1 MANIA
6 SRLGTETPLIRDLVN
21 EIKKGEIKIPQ
32 FQRKFVWNETQ
43 ALKLLDSISNNY
55 PTGSLLFWKTTTKLS
70 VERNIGD
77 FKLPETDDLS
87 PTTYVLDGQ
96 QRLTVI
102 YSCFGA
108 ADGEEGYSAGYDLIN
123 DNFIKLSDKPE
134 LHIFP
139 LRYIFQTTKLLNFRT
154 ALISHPHATEL
165 QEKLDSFIEIITNY
179 RFPVVT
185 LKDLTVEEVCPIFE
199 RINSSGTRLS
209 TYDLMVAATW
219 AENFNLNDEVE
230 EIAFSLKSK
239 NFEDIS
245 GDTILKCLS
254 AIKYK
259 SIKKSYILSLRQLSR
274 EDMDELV
281 KKVKSALL
289 KSVDLLTTEF
299 GIYNWA
305 FLPYEALLV
314 IICFVCSH
322 KDKFTKA
329 DIERLRKWFWT
340 SSFSERYRG
349 ASDTFISNDLNNI
362 ENYIVN
368 EKNIPGLFNNI
379 PNMDEVR
386 TMVFRSNNSRTR
398 AYILLLATMKPRNIT
413 NGAIIDTQSAL
424 SIFNKKQYHHIF
436 PQAYLKSQKVNADK
450 INTISNIC
458 MLAAS
463 ENNYISDAPP
473 NEYIPKLVE
482 KLGNQYEAVFKS
494 NLLPLLT
501 AKEYEDLS
509 YDSFIDLRIKLIAQR
524 IKDLC
529 NGNS

>member
-6 SRLGTETPLIRDLVN
+6 SRLGTETPLIKDLISD
-21 EIKKGEIKIPQ
+21 IKKGEIKIPQ
-32 FQRKFVWNETQ
+32 FQRKFVWNKGQ

-55 PTGSLLFWKTTTKLS
+55 PTGSLLFWKTATKLS

-108 ADGEEGYSAGYDLIN
+108 ADNEEGYKAGYDLIN
-123 DNFIKLSDKPE
+123 ENFLELPDKPE

-154 ALISHPHATEL
+154 ALISHPKAAEL
-165 QEKLDSFIEIITNY
+165 QEKLDSFIDTITNY

-185 LKDLTVEEVCPIFE
+185 LKDLSVEEVCPIFE

-209 TYDLMVAATW
+209 TFDLMVAATW

-230 EIAFSLKSK
+230 EIAFSLSAK

-274 EDMDELV
+274 SDMDELV
-281 KKVKSALL
+281 KTVKTSLL

-314 IICFVCSH
+314 IICFIYSH
-322 KDKFTKA
+322 KEKFSKT
-329 DIERLRKWFWT
+329 DIVRLRKWFWT

-349 ASDTFISNDLNNI
+349 ASDTFISNDLNII

-379 PNMDEVR
+379 PDKDEVY
-386 TMVFRSNNSRTR
+386 TMIFRSNNSRTR
-398 AYILLLATMKPRNIT
+398 AYILLLAMKPRNIT
-413 NGAIIDTQSAL
+413 NGAIIDTQNAL

-436 PQAYLKSQKVNADK
+436 PQAYLKKKKVSMDK
-450 INTISNIC
+450 ISLISNIC
-458 MLAAS
+458 MLAAL
-463 ENNYISDAPP
+463 ENNYIGDQDP
-473 NEYIPKLVE
+473 NIYIPELIN
-482 KLGNQYEAVFKS
+482 KLGEQYQSVFES
-494 NLLPLLT
+494 NLLPVLT
-501 AKEYEDLS
+501 AEEYETIS
-509 YDSFIDLRIKLIAQR
+509 YNNFIERRVELIARRIKE
-524 IKDLC
+524 LC
-529 NGNS
+529 NGNT

>member
-6 SRLGTETPLIRDLVN
+6 SRLGTETPLIKDLVN
-21 EIKKGEIKIPQ
+21 DIKKGEIKIPQ
-32 FQRKFVWNETQ
+32 FQRKFVWNENQ
-43 ALKLLDSISNNY
+43 AFKLLDSISNNY

-108 ADGEEGYSAGYDLIN
+108 SDNEEGFSVGYDLIN
-123 DNFIKLSDKPE
+123 ENFLKLSNKME

-139 LRYIFQTTKLLNFRT
+139 LRYIFHTTKLLNFRT
-154 ALISHPHATEL
+154 ALISHPIASEL
-165 QEKLDSFIEIITNY
+165 QEKLDALIEIITNY

-185 LKDLTVEEVCPIFE
+185 LKDLSVEEVCPIFE

-230 EIAFSLKSK
+230 EIASSLQTK

-254 AIKYK
+254 AVKYT
-259 SIKKSYILSLRQLSR
+259 SIKKSYILALRQLSR
-274 EDMDELV
+274 DDMDDLV
-281 KKVKSALL
+281 KRVKAALL

-305 FLPYEALLV
+305 FLPYEALLI
-314 IICFVCSH
+314 IICFVYSH
-322 KDKFTKA
+322 KDKFTKS

-340 SSFSERYRG
+340 SGFSERYRG
-349 ASDTFISNDLNNI
+349 AADTFISNDLKNI
-362 ENYIVN
+362 EDYIVN
-368 EKNIPGLFNNI
+368 GKSIAGLFNNVPEI
-379 PNMDEVR
+379 DEIR

-398 AYILLLATMKPRNIT
+398 AYILLLASMKPRNIT
-413 NGAIIDTQSAL
+413 NGAIIDTQDAL

-436 PQAYLKSQKVNADK
+436 PYAYLKEQKVNADK

-458 MLAAS
+458 MLGAS
-463 ENNYISDAPP
+463 ENNYISDKNP
-473 NEYIPKLVE
+473 NEYIPKLIE
-482 KLGNQYEAVFKS
+482 KLGDQYQMVFES
-494 NLLPLLT
+494 NLMPILNIE
-501 AKEYEDLS
+501 EYKRIS
-509 YDSFIDLRIKLIAQR
+509 YESFIELRTELISQR

-529 NGNS
+529 NGNV